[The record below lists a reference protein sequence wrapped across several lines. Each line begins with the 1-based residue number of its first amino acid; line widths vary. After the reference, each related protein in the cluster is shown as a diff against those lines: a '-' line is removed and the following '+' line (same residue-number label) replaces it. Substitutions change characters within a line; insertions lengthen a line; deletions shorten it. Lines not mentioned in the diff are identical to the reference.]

1 MKAFQGSLAEDGSP
15 SWNKWGNEM
24 DAGTCLSA
32 SWQQMPGA
40 SLLTSRHHT
49 FPPPWPEPLK
59 LRAKRNPFHLVA
71 FCHRCWSWSWEK
83 NNLHRRSHSDG
94 QQQWAQALCLGGL
107 WWADSLCS
115 PISSWLSQNKA
126 VHFTSWS
133 PFPGL
138 TVGTICKASAL
149 GLACCDPKLMQKQ
162 LVNIHR
168 TLLHCCVPREG
179 DERQTERLLS
189 RHPQSF

>member
-1 MKAFQGSLAEDGSP
+1 MLIVRLAGLLVVGASMKAFQGSLAEDGSP

-94 QQQWAQALCLGGL
+94 QQQWAQALCLGVFGGQTPC
-107 WWADSLCS
+107 APPFHPGSHRIKQC
-115 PISSWLSQNKA
+115 
-126 VHFTSWS
+126 TSH
-133 PFPGL
+133 PGL
-138 TVGTICKASAL
+138 LFLVL
-149 GLACCDPKLMQKQ
+149 QWGLYAKPLPWDWH
-162 LVNIHR
+162 VV
-168 TLLHCCVPREG
+168 TL
-179 DERQTERLLS
+179 S
-189 RHPQSF
+189 